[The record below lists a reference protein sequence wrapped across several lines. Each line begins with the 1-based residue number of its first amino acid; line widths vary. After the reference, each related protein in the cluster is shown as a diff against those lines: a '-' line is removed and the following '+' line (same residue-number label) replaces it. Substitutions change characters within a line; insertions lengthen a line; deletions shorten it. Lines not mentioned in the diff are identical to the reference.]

1 MKKIAALF
9 SVLAALIGVVMSL
22 VVSTG
27 AEHVTASETAYELK
41 TKNDSLHR
49 ENKVLTNVNQQLT
62 EEVQIL
68 ETTVDAYEKAD
79 SIRVNKYGEHWELQV
94 PISE

>member
-27 AEHVTASETAYELK
+27 TEHVAASETVHELK

-62 EEVQIL
+62 EEVEIL
-68 ETTVDAYEKAD
+68 ETTVNAYEEAD
-79 SIRVNKYGEHWELQV
+79 SIRVNKYGDHWELQV